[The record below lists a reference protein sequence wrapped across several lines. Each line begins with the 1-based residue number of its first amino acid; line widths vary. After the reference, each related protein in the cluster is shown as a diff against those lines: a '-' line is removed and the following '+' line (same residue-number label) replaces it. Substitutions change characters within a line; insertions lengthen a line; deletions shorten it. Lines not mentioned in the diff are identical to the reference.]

1 MELTININKPLYDIP
16 NEIYYK
22 AAELFVNH
30 IQEYLQEH
38 SLTDGMSFYEK
49 TFQDGYEPD
58 ILQIRC
64 QFPLFLY
71 NLPALRIGKSFPVG
85 GNAHRFYCEHQC
97 PSQQKKKFQIKKVL
111 RLQKA

>member
-1 MELTININKPLYDIP
+1 MIFQMKYII
-16 NEIYYK
+16 K

-58 ILQIRC
+58 ILQTAVS
-64 QFPLFLY
+64 FSHFFL
-71 NLPALRIGKSFPVG
+71 
-85 GNAHRFYCEHQC
+85 
-97 PSQQKKKFQIKKVL
+97 
-111 RLQKA
+111 